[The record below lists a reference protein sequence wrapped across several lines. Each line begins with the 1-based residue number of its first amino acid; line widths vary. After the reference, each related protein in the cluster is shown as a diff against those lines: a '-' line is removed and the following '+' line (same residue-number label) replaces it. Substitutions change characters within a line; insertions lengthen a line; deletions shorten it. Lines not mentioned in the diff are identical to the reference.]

1 MADFLIIQHQNR
13 NLRSGRPSPQQLQD
27 LIPTWR
33 YWYQVI
39 AATNIFSEAGKQP
52 DCEGILVCAETSGG
66 KFDPETI
73 ELIGGLTFI
82 QAANYEEAV
91 AIAQNCP
98 ILKLG
103 GTVEIRQLYLTEDR

>member
-13 NLRSGRPSPQQLQD
+13 NLKSGRPSPQQLQD
-27 LIPTWR
+27 LIPIWQ
-33 YWYQVI
+33 YWYQLI
-39 AATNIFSEAGKQP
+39 AAKNMFSVPARQP
-52 DCEGILVCAETSGG
+52 DCEGILVRAETRGG

-82 QAANYEEAV
+82 QAANYEEAL
-91 AIAQNCP
+91 AIAQSCP

-103 GTVEIRQLYLTEDR
+103 GTVEIRRLYINERR